1 MGSEIKMTS
10 QHLVKERILRKV
22 LWILWREAVKCGFM
36 NFSVH
41 LFLYATGETQ
51 DSFLGYAKFCIDTMD

>member
-10 QHLVKERILRKV
+10 QHLVKECILRKV
-22 LWILWREAVKCGFM
+22 LWREAIKCGFM

-41 LFLYATGETQ
+41 LFLYATDDTQ
-51 DSFLGYAKFCIDTMD
+51 DSFLGYAKFCIDTND